1 MELYPI
7 QTPFLTNCK
16 FANVEDYY
24 CWKFAHVVFL
34 LALCTSHHNIIQGLL
49 YADYRCSLDKINVR
63 IGPIS
68 QHFKTRKEIS
78 SKSNCIRSPSAPPS
92 LSCLI
97 IAKEK
102 SRSGCQKTFDISH
115 RAPVLSSPHKLQT
128 RNCILGPVETGGV
141 QVSQYLVKLGSLPKL
156 QQSKK
161 NLRKIDGQN
170 SLGLHFPPCW
180 YLQLSSN
187 SIRMNNWV

>member
-1 MELYPI
+1 MLKITTVESL
-7 QTPFLTNCK
+7 LTSVSYQRFVHLIIILFKDFYMPTTDALQISICK
-16 FANVEDYY
+16 NWSHFAT
-24 CWKFAHVVFL
+24 F
-34 LALCTSHHNIIQGLL
+34 
-49 YADYRCSLDKINVR
+49 
-63 IGPIS
+63 
-68 QHFKTRKEIS
+68 FKTRKEIS
-78 SKSNCIRSPSAPPS
+78 SISNCIRSPSPPPS

-115 RAPVLSSPHKLQT
+115 RAQPVLSSPHKLQT

-170 SLGLHFPPCW
+170 SLGLHFPPC
-180 YLQLSSN
+180 
-187 SIRMNNWV
+187 

>member
-1 MELYPI
+1 MLKITTVESL
-7 QTPFLTNCK
+7 LTSFSYQRFVHLIIILFK
-16 FANVEDYY
+16 DFYMPTTD
-24 CWKFAHVVFL
+24 
-34 LALCTSHHNIIQGLL
+34 ALQIKEV
-49 YADYRCSLDKINVR
+49 YVR

-170 SLGLHFPPCW
+170 SLGLHFPPC
-180 YLQLSSN
+180 
-187 SIRMNNWV
+187 